1 MKNALDTAR
10 TANNG
15 TGRCPSRSEGHRE
28 RWHPLNIV
36 LGTPEN
42 PVAAS
47 QQRAGRYRVTMVML
61 RYCSVGVPKEF
72 RRSSEGLPWCF
83 RWEFGRKTVFP
94 SSTHLLTALVWPLFK
109 RHRIFF
115 LNPLPAAVPG
125 PRRTRIRPKRGG
137 HNGLC
142 RSSLLRTSPV
152 ARSWSQIK
160 GFWNAA
166 DRPFQRLSAGYE
178 PHLFQV
184 LLSESI

>member
-72 RRSSEGLPWCF
+72 RRSSEGVPKDYPGASGGNLVAKQCF
-83 RWEFGRKTVFP
+83 RRAPT
-94 SSTHLLTALVWPLFK
+94 
-109 RHRIFF
+109 
-115 LNPLPAAVPG
+115 
-125 PRRTRIRPKRGG
+125 
-137 HNGLC
+137 
-142 RSSLLRTSPV
+142 
-152 ARSWSQIK
+152 
-160 GFWNAA
+160 
-166 DRPFQRLSAGYE
+166 Y
-178 PHLFQV
+178 
-184 LLSESI
+184 